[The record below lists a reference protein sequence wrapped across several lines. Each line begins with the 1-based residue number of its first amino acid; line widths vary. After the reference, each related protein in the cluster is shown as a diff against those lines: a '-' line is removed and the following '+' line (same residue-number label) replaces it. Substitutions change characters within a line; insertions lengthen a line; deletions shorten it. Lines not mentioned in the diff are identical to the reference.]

1 MDLNVDI
8 GTLVKGLFGGK
19 KDSGSNA
26 GPPPNPHLRS
36 IIVGAVLAGL
46 VGAYLYF
53 FYLPEQKRI
62 QEMQALINSISE
74 IRQETIELQRQILEK
89 TAELDAG
96 NARFDELNRLFHDK
110 QELEDLYRNISLLAL
125 TYELLVAKLDKG
137 KEQPV
142 FSDKPAIDQGEGLE
156 PKREV
161 AFYKISVGFE
171 FIGNYLGYTNFRR
184 DLAKSKK
191 IINIERERITVLPP
205 DNDKGGQ
212 GVVAISATLSTFRFP
227 NSDAERYVTGG

>member
-1 MDLNVDI
+1 M
-8 GTLVKGLFGGK
+8 GKGVYACYRRR
-19 KDSGSNA
+19 DANENSNA
-26 GPPPNPHLRS
+26 DN
-36 IIVGAVLAGL
+36 
-46 VGAYLYF
+46 LY
-53 FYLPEQKRI
+53 
-62 QEMQALINSISE
+62 
-74 IRQETIELQRQILEK
+74 
-89 TAELDAG
+89 
-96 NARFDELNRLFHDK
+96 
-110 QELEDLYRNISLLAL
+110 
-125 TYELLVAKLDKG
+125 AKLT
-137 KEQPV
+137 
-142 FSDKPAIDQGEGLE
+142 AYTIDQGEGLE

-227 NSDAERYVTGG
+227 NSDAERYLTGG

>member
-26 GPPPNPHLRS
+26 GSPPNPHLRS
-36 IIVGAVLAGL
+36 IIVGVVLAGL

-125 TYELLVAKLDKG
+125 TYELLVAKLEKG
-137 KEQPV
+137 TEKPV
-142 FSDKPAIDQGEGLE
+142 FAEKPPISQGEGLPE
-156 PKREV
+156 KREV
-161 AFYKISVGFE
+161 AFYQIEVHFE
-171 FIGNYLGYTNFRR
+171 FMGNYMNYTLFRR
-184 DLAKSKK
+184 DLAQQKK
-191 IINIERERITVLPP
+191 IINIEKERITVRT
-205 DNDKGGQ
+205 GGPESESD
-212 GVVAISATLSTFRFP
+212 GMVNIVTTLSTFRFP
-227 NSDAERYVTGG
+227 NSDAEKFLTGS

>member
-8 GTLVKGLFGGK
+8 GSFFKSLTKRSQTGDG
-19 KDSGSNA
+19 A
-26 GPPPNPHLRS
+26 GAPPNPHLKQLV
-36 IIVGAVLAGL
+36 IGILVALL

-62 QEMQALINSISE
+62 REMQAMIDSTDQIRSE
-74 IRQETIELQRQILEK
+74 ILSLDQQIALKQIELNE
-89 TAELDAG
+89 G
-96 NARFDELNRLFHDK
+96 NARFDELNRLFHNK

-137 KEQPV
+137 DEEPV
-142 FSDKPAIDQGEGLE
+142 FADKPPISQGEGVP

-171 FIGNYLGYTNFRR
+171 FVGDYISYTNFRR
-184 DLAKSKK
+184 DLAQQKK
-191 IINIERERITVLPP
+191 LINIEREAITVRAG
-205 DNDKGGQ
+205 DDGNSSGGI
-212 GVVAISATLSTFRFP
+212 VNIATTLSTYRFP
-227 NSDAERYVTGG
+227 ASDADRFLTGS